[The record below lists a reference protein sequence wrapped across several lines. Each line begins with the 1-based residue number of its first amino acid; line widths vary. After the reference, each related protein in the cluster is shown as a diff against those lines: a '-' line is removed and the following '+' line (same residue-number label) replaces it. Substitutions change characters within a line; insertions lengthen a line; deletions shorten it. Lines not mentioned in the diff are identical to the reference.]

1 MSLHDQLLRTL
12 KDIPRKRHY
21 RYSVPWNLLLLSVGS
36 VVFMM
41 GINGIVVHHNFIPG
55 GLYGTCLLIYYK
67 TEMLSPG
74 IIYFLL
80 NIPLCV
86 LGWFLVSKRF
96 VLYSVYA
103 AVLVTILAEL
113 MVIDFG
119 IDQQVYAAIAG
130 GFLCGA
136 GSGII
141 LRSIGSS
148 GGLDIAAI
156 IINKY
161 FNVGIGKFFMAY
173 NCVLFA
179 VVFAGYGADI
189 LVASILLVFITSK
202 ALDFFLTFFNERK
215 VVYVISDIGEII
227 GEAVTSKM
235 NMGATYIQGKGAYSG
250 KEKPILMTVTNN
262 IQLKRLEE
270 LVFTLDKDALFIV
283 ENSYDVIGSNF
294 RKRKIY

>member
-1 MSLHDQLLRTL
+1 MMLQGLSLGRL
-12 KDIPRKRHY
+12 KNIPTKKHY
-21 RYSVPWNLLLLSVGS
+21 RYSVGWNLLLLSLGS
-36 VVFMM
+36 FVFMV

-55 GLYGTCLLIYYK
+55 GLFGTCLLIYYK
-67 TEMLSPG
+67 TEWLTPG

-80 NIPLCV
+80 NIPLCI

-96 VLYSVYA
+96 VLYSIYT
-103 AVLVTILAEL
+103 AVLVTILSEL
-113 MVIDFG
+113 LVIDLG
-119 IDQQVYAAIAG
+119 IDEQIYAAIAG

-161 FNVGIGKFFMAY
+161 FNVGVGKFFMAY
-173 NCVLFA
+173 NCVLFSI
-179 VVFAGYGADI
+179 VFAGYSPDI
-189 LVASILLVFITSK
+189 FVASILLVFVSAK
-202 ALDFFLTFFNERK
+202 ALDYFLTFFNQRK
-215 VVYVISDIGEII
+215 VVYVISDFGEAI
-227 GEAVTSKM
+227 GEAVTNKM
-235 NMGATYIQGKGAYSG
+235 QMGATFIQGRGAYSG
-250 KEKPILMTVTNN
+250 KDKPILMTVTNN

-270 LVFTLDKDALFIV
+270 LVFTLDEHAVFIV
-283 ENSYDVIGSNF
+283 ENSFDVIGSSF